1 MAELFMDLYVYRA
14 GINLLRQNRLDEART
29 AFDLPI
35 ENGGLRADAYMWR
48 TSPANG
54 KFRRIS

>member
-1 MAELFMDLYVYRA
+1 MDLYVYRA